1 MGLADPAP
9 PVVVVG
15 SVNTDYVVRVSR
27 RPADGETVTDAEL
40 SVHGGGK
47 GANQAIAA
55 ALTAGRVGGPVA
67 MVGRV
72 GDDAAGATRLAELA
86 AHGVLTGGIRIS
98 PEVATGSAFVTVTPG
113 GGNTIMVAPG
123 ANSRLTAADIT
134 ESGPLVALARVLLT
148 QLEVPPAVVAQAV
161 RCAGPETTVVVNC
174 APFHPLGR
182 EVLTRVDLLV
192 ANETEAAQMLGGD
205 VGDVRTALAAVTAM
219 VGFGPAAAVI
229 TLGAD
234 GAVVAADGDHWHVPA
249 PRVTPL
255 DTTGAGDAFV
265 GSLGARLA
273 AGIPLVAAVE
283 FAVAVGSATTEHL
296 GAMARLPVEENA

>member
-1 MGLADPAP
+1 MGLTDPAP
-9 PVVVVG
+9 LVVVVG

-27 RPADGETVTDAEL
+27 RPANGETVTDAEL

-55 ALTAGRVGGPVA
+55 ALTGGPVA

-86 AHGVLTGGIRIS
+86 AHDVLTDDIQIT

-113 GGNTIMVAPG
+113 GGNAIMVAPG
-123 ANSRLTAADIT
+123 ANTWLAPADIT
-134 ESGPLVALARVLLT
+134 ESETLIASARVLLT
-148 QLEVPPAVVAQAV
+148 QLEVPLAAVARAV

-174 APFHPLGR
+174 APFRHLDR
-182 EVLTRVDLLV
+182 EVLTRTDLLV

-219 VGFGPAAAVI
+219 VGFGPTAAVI

-234 GAVVAADGDHWHVPA
+234 GAVVAAGGDHWHVPA

-273 AGIPLVAAVE
+273 AGTALVPAVE

-296 GAMARLPVEENA
+296 GALARLPVGENA

>member
-1 MGLADPAP
+1 MGLTDPAP

-40 SVHGGGK
+40 SVLGGGK

-55 ALTAGRVGGPVA
+55 ALTAGQADGPVA

-72 GDDAAGATRLAELA
+72 GDDPAGATRLAELA
-86 AHGVLTGGIRIS
+86 AHGVLTGGIRVT

-113 GGNTIMVAPG
+113 GGNAIMVASG
-123 ANSRLTAADIT
+123 ANARLTAADIAASAGLIAT
-134 ESGPLVALARVLLT
+134 ARVLLA
-148 QLEVPPAVVAQAV
+148 QLEVPLATVARAV

-174 APFHPLGR
+174 APFHRLDR
-182 EVLTRVDLLV
+182 QVLTRVDLLV
-192 ANETEAAQMLGGD
+192 ANETEAGQMLGGD
-205 VGDVRTALAAVTAM
+205 VGDVRSALAAVTAM

-234 GAVVAADGDHWHVPA
+234 GAVVAAGGDSWHVPA

-255 DTTGAGDAFV
+255 DTTGAGDAFA

-273 AGIPLVAAVE
+273 AGVPLVPAVE

-296 GAMARLPVEENA
+296 GALARLPVGENA